1 VQLLESRRRAEREAM
16 RPGGSQQRS
25 VYLPPAL
32 WAWIGVEAT
41 RRRMTRSGY
50 INWVLGHQESA
61 ARVPRRVAATSDL
74 SPDGKPPQSLS
85 RPVYGGSGSGG
96 LEHFEYRY
104 AGMLARTD
112 SPSVAELEADG
123 WVVTHIDPRYQ
134 TRLMRRS
141 VV

>member
-1 VQLLESRRRAEREAM
+1 M

-85 RPVYGGSGSGG
+85 RPVYGGSGPGG
-96 LEHFEYRY
+96 SDHFETRW
-104 AGMLARTD
+104 AGMAARAD
-112 SPSVAELEADG
+112 SPSVSELEAEG
-123 WVVTHIDPRYQ
+123 WVVEHVDKRYG
-134 TRLMRRS
+134 TSLMRRP